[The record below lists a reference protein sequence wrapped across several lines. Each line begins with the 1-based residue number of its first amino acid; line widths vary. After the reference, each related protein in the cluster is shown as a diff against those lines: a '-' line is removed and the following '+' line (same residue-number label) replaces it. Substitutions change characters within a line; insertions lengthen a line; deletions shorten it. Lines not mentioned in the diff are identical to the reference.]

1 MVHWKHRNGYASD
14 CIIVFLT
21 LLKGI
26 IVKLYVG
33 NLSYNLNEDELRE
46 LFMTFGQIA
55 SVNIIKDRVTG
66 KSRGFGFVEMVEE
79 NDAKNAIA
87 NLNGQEIKGLKIKVN
102 ESLPKKPSFGGG
114 NNRRFSNNGNGGG
127 YQGNRS
133 NGGGSSSNGNGNR
146 MRSKR
151 FGS

>member
-133 NGGGSSSNGNGNR
+133 NGGSSSNGNGNR